1 MKKIL
6 LFLLLLS
13 NATFLVAQCD
23 NAILYPAATT
33 TLITGTNIIT
43 SAQYAG
49 EYNVTTGYIV
59 GTSCSFISSNATD
72 FITLRKVADN
82 AVIAQG
88 VTPINI
94 IYAAAM
100 GNIEMH
106 VNTNA
111 VCGTANVNRTSTIT
125 MNLVDNNAFK
135 GGNDDGFTT
144 TILNKIST
152 TDNNAFKGGNDDG
165 FSTIILNKISTIDNI
180 AFKGGNDDGFSTI
193 ILNKI
198 NTTDNNAFKGGN
210 DDGFAMQKMIITDA
224 TAFKGGNDDGFATI
238 QLAKININ
246 DNSAFKGGSDDG
258 FATILLNKNT
268 ITDPIAF
275 TGGIGRGETQ
285 LRLAPTS
292 CNVNTIRMWNGS
304 VSTAWENPNN
314 WDCGILPTITSEVII
329 PNAVPHYP
337 IVNFNFEI
345 KKLILNPNAS
355 IIIMPAV
362 NFKLNGL

>member
-6 LFLLLLS
+6 LSFLLLC
-13 NATFLVAQCD
+13 NATFLAAQCD
-23 NAILYPAATT
+23 NSILYPSATT
-33 TLITGTNIIT
+33 TLVVGTNTIT
-43 SAQYAG
+43 TLQYAG

-72 FITLRKVADN
+72 FITLRKVTDN

-88 VTPINI
+88 ITPINI

-111 VCGTANVNRTSTIT
+111 ACGTANVNRISTIT
-125 MNLVDNNAFK
+125 MNLTDNNAFK
-135 GGNDDGFTT
+135 GGNNDGFSTI
-144 TILNKIST
+144 ILNQINL

-165 FSTIILNKISTIDNI
+165 FATIILSQINLTDNN
-180 AFKGGNDDGFSTI
+180 AFKGGNDDGFATI
-193 ILNKI
+193 ILNRI
-198 NTTDNNAFKGGN
+198 NLTDNNAFKGGN
-210 DDGFAMQKMIITDA
+210 DDGFAMQKMSLTDA
-224 TAFKGGNDDGFATI
+224 NAFKGGNDDGFASI
-238 QLAKININ
+238 LLAKINIS
-246 DNSAFKGGSDDG
+246 DNTAFKGGSDDG

-285 LRLAPTS
+285 LRLAATS
-292 CNVNTIRMWNGS
+292 CNGNNIRMWNGS

-329 PNAVPHYP
+329 PNNVPHNP

-345 KKLILNPNAS
+345 KKLTLNPNAS
-355 IIIMPAV
+355 IIIMPTV